1 MENAIKNICMS
12 EQDTYLP
19 EILTLSEQSS
29 RFPAIYK
36 KVKERL
42 LSLKE
47 FLECPS
53 FYEGEITDTSGFETK
68 ILQINKINNK

>member
-19 EILTLSEQSS
+19 EILTLSKQSS

-36 KVKERL
+36 KAKEWL
-42 LSLKE
+42 SSLKE
-47 FLECPS
+47 FIECPS
-53 FYEGEITDTSGFETK
+53 FYEGEITNTSRFETK
-68 ILQINKINNK
+68 ILQINKLNNK

>member
-29 RFPAIYK
+29 RFPVIYK

-42 LSLKE
+42 LSLID
-47 FLECPS
+47 FIECPS
-53 FYEGEITDTSGFETK
+53 FCEGEITNTSRFENK
-68 ILQINKINNK
+68 ILQINKLNNK

>member
-19 EILTLSEQSS
+19 EILTLSDQSS

-53 FYEGEITDTSGFETK
+53 FYEG
-68 ILQINKINNK
+68 